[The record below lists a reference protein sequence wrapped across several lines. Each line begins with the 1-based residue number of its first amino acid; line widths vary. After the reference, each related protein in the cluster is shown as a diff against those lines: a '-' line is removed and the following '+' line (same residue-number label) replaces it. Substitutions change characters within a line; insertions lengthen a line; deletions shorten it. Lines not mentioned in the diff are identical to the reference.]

1 MNIQAAKSQVHF
13 LTRYISDQSYRESI
27 DKRLENLNHRNAQLS
42 IRIRTA
48 TIDSTYRQLKFCMY
62 KILGLSLKRDYSED
76 MKAISRMVIM
86 KDFILRRIQCSS
98 NMELDEIKTSLIR
111 EADRAGWVIPE

>member
-1 MNIQAAKSQVHF
+1 MDIHAAKSQVNF

-27 DKRLENLNHRNAQLS
+27 DKRLENLNQRNAHLS

-48 TIDSTYRQLKFCMY
+48 TSDSTYRQLKFCMY

-76 MKAISRMVIM
+76 IKAISRMVIM
-86 KDFILRRIQCSS
+86 KDFILRRIQYSS
-98 NMELDEIKTSLIR
+98 DVDLDEIKTALIR
-111 EADRAGWVIPE
+111 EADRAGWITPE